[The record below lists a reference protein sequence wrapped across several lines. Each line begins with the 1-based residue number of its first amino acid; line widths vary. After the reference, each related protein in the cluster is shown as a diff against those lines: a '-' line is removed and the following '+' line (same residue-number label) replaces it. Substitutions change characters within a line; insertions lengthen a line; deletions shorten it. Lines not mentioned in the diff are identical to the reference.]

1 MSAKN
6 NAVIL
11 YQRVRYDTSGYSFDG
26 INACEYGPVEVVEF
40 YDDILQ
46 VKPDGSYEIGNGLPN
61 QDWVQAN
68 KSRLA
73 PRQYDVLRAV
83 LRAIGKW
90 SI

>member
-11 YQRVRYDTSGYSFDG
+11 YQHVRYVSQT
-26 INACEYGPVEVVEF
+26 NTCEYGPVEVVEF